1 MPLTKKC
8 GAKARSQN
16 IAEMQRAGHPPKQ
29 AVAAAFAT
37 QRKAGCRV
45 PKPKAKA
52 AGRRRE

>member
-29 AVAAAFAT
+29 AMAAAYAT
-37 QRKAGCRV
+37 QRAAGCHV
-45 PKPKAKA
+45 PKRKTKA